1 MQAKKHGSFYYTMT
15 PICMP
20 IKKAVP
26 TIASTLSAVVY
37 ADIIS
42 TMSHPPAD
50 ASGIVGVI
58 FCAHSVTISPN
69 IANILT

>member
-1 MQAKKHGSFYYTMT
+1 MQVKKHESFYYTMT

-26 TIASTLSAVVY
+26 TTASTLSAVVY
-37 ADIIS
+37 ADIMS

-50 ASGIVGVI
+50 ASGMIGVM
-58 FCAHSVTISPN
+58 FCADSVTISPN
-69 IANILT
+69 SENILT